1 MNAWLLPVPFDSE
14 RDDWGATLLAEWG
27 ASVVTPGQH
36 ALVIGAG
43 TGRIGL
49 ALARAGAHVS
59 FADDSIVALAAARQS
74 FAQAK
79 LPAQFFSTTDLKPSK
94 PFDLVLINILWWSD
108 NQRGAELI
116 NLAAQHTNAG
126 GIVAIGGGKQA
137 GLSGAT
143 TLLES
148 IVGPSVK
155 TLYKK
160 GHHVVMA
167 FRSLNWQAQ
176 PSQASQHTLTHGDNE
191 LTIEATAG
199 VFAQGQLDPASAML
213 LDAVHVQPNQRVLD
227 LGCGAGILG
236 MFLQRREATLDLTY
250 IDSTMVAIEATKRN
264 LQTNQLAGRVLAS
277 DGTQA
282 ISDEQFDLV
291 VSNPPFHVGR
301 VQSPQLAENL
311 LKQAAQV
318 LAPNGQLVIVANRF
332 LRYEP
337 LLEAALG
344 NVRELAGDQ
353 RYKVLLAERKIG

>member
-1 MNAWLLPVPFDSE
+1 MNAWLLPVPFDTE

-160 GHHVVMA
+160 GHHVVMS
-167 FRSLNWQAQ
+167 FRPLHWQAQ
-176 PSQASQHTLTHGDNE
+176 TSQASQHLIKHGNVE
-191 LTIEATAG
+191 LAVEATAG
-199 VFAQGQLDPASAML
+199 VFAQGQLDPASAMV

-236 MFLQRREATLDLTY
+236 MVLQRREATLDLTY

-264 LQTNQLAGRVLAS
+264 LQTNQLSGRVLAS

-282 ISDEQFDLV
+282 VSGEQFDLI

-337 LLEAALG
+337 LLEADLG

-353 RYKVLLAERKIG
+353 RYKVLLAEHKIG

>member
-1 MNAWLLPVPFDSE
+1 MNAWLLPVPFDTE

-27 ASVVTPGQH
+27 ASVVTLGQH

-126 GIVAIGGGKQA
+126 GIIAIGGGKQA

-143 TLLES
+143 NLLES

-167 FRSLNWQAQ
+167 FRNLNWQAQ
-176 PSQASQHTLTHGDNE
+176 PSQSSQHLIKHGNVE
-191 LTIEATAG
+191 LAVEATAG
-199 VFAQGQLDPASAML
+199 VFAQGQLDPASAMV
-213 LDAVHVQPNQRVLD
+213 LDAIHVQPNQRVLD

-236 MFLQRREATLDLTY
+236 MVLQRREATLDLTY

-264 LQTNQLAGRVLAS
+264 LQTNQLTGRVLAS

-282 ISDEQFDLV
+282 VSGEQFDLI

-311 LKQAAQV
+311 LKQATQV